1 MESQHVSNRD
11 NFSTKVKNAVAARA
25 GWHCSMAGCG
35 KGTIGPSE
43 EAPDAV
49 ANTGEAAHICAA
61 APGGR
66 RYDASMT
73 PEQRSDISNAIWLCA
88 DHARLID
95 RDEVTY
101 TAPALRDM
109 KREREKAAAIENLG
123 RSGSTPV
130 GGLLAIGPAVI
141 CTGHITM
148 VSATSWT
155 LELQH
160 FLLGD
165 QHDLIAFIDGFDC
178 VSAQDRYILSNE
190 FGDGRQLLQPPILT
204 RHTGSLGL
212 VCPIAAGAQRID
224 AQELGT
230 LLAIHPDTND
240 IYVDAKGHLARVG
253 GLEALPQILQSVLS
267 MQRGENVFRP
277 KSGMPFF
284 EYFEEFSG
292 SVWLPELMKIDVI
305 RQASIPKVDK
315 ALKTEFTPLR
325 CVARVRGLE
334 VLAETPI
341 NHRLPVSLD
350 LNIQGVGRWQTQLSV
365 YMPTKEQ
372 MLERAKLAEEVQ
384 RNIATAEASGRVR

>member
-1 MESQHVSNRD
+1 MSNRD
-11 NFSTKVKNAVAARA
+11 NFSIKVKNAVAARA
-25 GWHCSMAGCG
+25 GWRCSMAGCA
-35 KGTIGPSE
+35 KATIGPSE

-49 ANTGEAAHICAA
+49 ANTGDAAHICAA

-73 PEQRSDISNAIWLCA
+73 PEQRSDISNAIWMCA

-123 RSGSTPV
+123 RSGSTPT

-141 CTGHITM
+141 CTGNIAT
-148 VSATSWT
+148 VSAASWT

-165 QHDLIAFIDGFDC
+165 QHDLIAFIDGFDR
-178 VSAQDRYILSNE
+178 VSAEDRYILSNE
-190 FGDGRQLLQPPILT
+190 FGDGRQLLQAPVLRRHPGGLT
-204 RHTGSLGL
+204 L
-212 VCPIAAGAQRID
+212 VCPIASATQRID
-224 AQELGT
+224 AQKLGSV
-230 LLAIHPDTND
+230 LAAHSDTGD
-240 IYVDAKGHLARVG
+240 IYLDAQGHLARVSG
-253 GLEALPQILQSVLS
+253 VEALPQILQSLLS
-267 MQRGENVFRP
+267 LQQGEDVFRP
-277 KSGMPFF
+277 KSGMRFF
-284 EYFEEFSG
+284 EYSEEFAG
-292 SVWLPELMKIDVI
+292 SAWLSELMKIDVI

-325 CVARVRGLE
+325 CVTRVRGLE

-341 NHRLPVSLD
+341 NHRLPVRLD
-350 LNIQGVGRWQTQLSV
+350 LDIQGVGRWQTQLSV

-372 MLERAKLAEEVQ
+372 MLERAKLAEEVR
-384 RNIATAEASGRVR
+384 RNIASAEASGRVR

>member
-1 MESQHVSNRD
+1 MSNRD

-141 CTGHITM
+141 CTGNIAT

-165 QHDLIAFIDGFDC
+165 QHDLIAFIDGFDR
-178 VSAQDRYILSNE
+178 VSAEDRYILSNE
-190 FGDGRQLLQPPILT
+190 FGDGRQLVQAPILT
-204 RHTGSLGL
+204 RHPGGLTL
-212 VCPIAAGAQRID
+212 VCPIASAAQRID
-224 AQELGT
+224 AQKLGSI
-230 LLAIHPDTND
+230 LAAHPDTGD
-240 IYVDAKGHLARVG
+240 IYLDAQGHIARVEG
-253 GLEALPQILQSVLS
+253 VEALPQILQSLLS
-267 MQRGENVFRP
+267 LQRGENVFRP
-277 KSGMPFF
+277 KSGMRFF
-284 EYFEEFSG
+284 EYSEEFAG
-292 SVWLPELMKIDVI
+292 SPWLPELMKIDVI

-315 ALKTEFTPLR
+315 AFKTEFTPLR
-325 CVARVRGLE
+325 CVIRVRGLE
-334 VLAETPI
+334 LLAETPI
-341 NHRLPVSLD
+341 NQRLPVRLD
-350 LNIQGVGRWQTQLSV
+350 MDIQGVGRRQTEVSV

-384 RNIATAEASGRVR
+384 RNIAAAEASGRVR